1 MIKTL
6 KTFDLKNKRVLIR
19 VDYNVPL
26 DGDKVADN
34 FRIKSSLHT
43 IQICLKAGASVVL
56 MSHLGRPKGE
66 CRPDLSLIPVGE
78 ELAELLEKPIK
89 FSDDCVS
96 EDAIDVSFGL
106 KPGEIHLLEN
116 LRFYS
121 DETSNDIDFSSK
133 LAKHGD
139 IFINDAFGTAHR
151 SHASNVGVTSF
162 FNQKGIGI
170 LMENELKYLQAA
182 IRRPKR
188 PLVLILGGAK
198 ISGKLELIDTFLDT
212 ADSLIIG
219 GGMAFTFL
227 KAKGLN
233 VGGSLIDETMLSTAK
248 EIMTKARAKRVSL
261 HFPTD
266 ILIADNLE
274 DAGNRTLVPINE
286 IPSDKMGLDI
296 GPKSVQKFSEVIH
309 SAGTV
314 VWNGPMGVFE
324 IPGFEE
330 GTKELAK
337 AMASAKEEGL
347 LAIVGGGDTT
357 AAVKKLGFIEEMSH
371 VSTGGGASLELLSGK
386 ILPAL
391 SSME

>member
-6 KTFDLKNKRVLIR
+6 KSFDLKNKRVLIR

-26 DGDKVADN
+26 DGETVVDN

-66 CRPDLSLIPVGE
+66 VNPDMSLIPVGE

-116 LRFYS
+116 LRFHAE
-121 DETSNDIDFSSK
+121 ETSNDMEFSAK

-182 IRRPKR
+182 IRRPKC

-198 ISGKLELIDTFLDT
+198 ISGKLELIDTFLDQ

-227 KAKGLN
+227 QAKGMQ
-233 VGGSLIDETMLSTAK
+233 VGGSLVDETMLLTAK
-248 EIMTKARAKRVSL
+248 SILNKARVKRVDL
-261 HFPTD
+261 HFPKD
-266 ILIADNLE
+266 IIIADNLE
-274 DAGNRTLVPINE
+274 DAENRMLVPINK

-296 GPKSVQKFSEVIH
+296 GPDTIQRFSDVIQ

-324 IPGFEE
+324 IPGFEQ

-337 AMASAKEEGL
+337 AMASANEEGV

>member
-6 KTFDLKNKRVLIR
+6 KSFDLKNKRVLIR

-26 DGDKVADN
+26 DGEKVVDN
-34 FRIKSSLHT
+34 FRIVSSLHT

-66 CRPDLSLIPVGE
+66 RNPDLSLIPIGE

-89 FSDDCVS
+89 FSEDCVS

-116 LRFYS
+116 LRFHS
-121 DETSNDIDFSSK
+121 EETSNDMEFSSK

-162 FNQKGIGI
+162 FNQNGIGV
-170 LMENELKYLQAA
+170 LMENELKYLQSA

-198 ISGKLELIDTFLDT
+198 ISGKLELIDTFLDQ

-227 KAKGLN
+227 HARGTQ
-233 VGGSLIDETMLSTAK
+233 VGGSLIDKTMINTAR
-248 EIMTKARAKRVSL
+248 EILQHARAKRVDI

-266 ILIADNLE
+266 IVIAKNLE
-274 DAGNRTLVPINE
+274 DASNRSVVSINK
-286 IPSDKMGLDI
+286 IPKSKMGLDI
-296 GPKSVQKFSEVIH
+296 GPETVKKFSEIIH

-330 GTKELAK
+330 GSEGVAT
-337 AMASAKEEGL
+337 AMAEAQEAGVVT
-347 LAIVGGGDTT
+347 IVGGGDTT
-357 AAVKKLGFIEEMSH
+357 AAVKKLGFINDMSH
-371 VSTGGGASLELLSGK
+371 VSTGGGASLELLCGK

-391 SSME
+391 SSLE